1 MNQPPSGRVSASF
14 LNPNA
19 SLLLHAGASVSFAD
33 RTATGLASL
42 ADEIEEELEYETP
55 TLYLEDAPVPEDH
68 VREWSER
75 NRTWRGK
82 LHPNGRE
89 AVVFVAG
96 KMAKEQ
102 TGQKETAYEQ
112 DKLVY
117 AVSWVDI
124 PEKRRTFYNDTYSI
138 FWSLQQLV
146 NNAHSPNTQ
155 QNQTKSRS
163 RSDESPAHH
172 IRQQDLHTVSVQYRG
187 AMQRYISTLKR
198 EIESQKPTMP
208 HAEEEKVVFDKVLS
222 IWHLCEIVYFPKNVG
237 VYAAEEMMDW
247 VNVHDP
253 GECAR
258 EIELEP
264 RNFFASFVL
273 LRYDST
279 PDRRWRRACP
289 LTSTAREF
297 QILALHL
304 QVCRNIFW
312 QAPTILHRH
321 HLSHYHSTPLSP
333 YDRGI
338 LRGLGHIVQRL
349 LKRYLENT
357 VSPPPASIASLLNTV
372 IKLLDTMP
380 RSKQFVLDMDFLNRW
395 RVWRNEVRLQA
406 SNAGLGSTG
415 NVLENLEAASSPVQE
430 TMARLAVI
438 LHILAGD
445 KEIIA
450 ERCDGWQEALAA
462 MMVYCYPT
470 TDRTD
475 IANVLEKVYQFPRLE
490 VDQGK
495 VADKACVALLEL
507 DVNKAIRHCSKVD
520 WWLVAHLT
528 DLMDKRADNP
538 LAPVSSPGF
547 LSGRVEEEPGPYATD
562 MREYFVLEYAS
573 TLVAHPTLWRAGLD
587 YFSTC
592 PRMGRGHLIEAV
604 MHVPIDTDRK
614 AQKVLEVCKF
624 YQLDEQYRAICR
636 ILAKKRQRQER
647 YGPAIAYY
655 IKANEPKR
663 VARISERLLEQ
674 YLTTG
679 EMSYVDVI
687 DSVGQDVTFSDRL
700 AFLARYREFHDLY
713 KAEKYH
719 EAGKLLV
726 LLLTSNAAPKSF
738 WPILLLDSVTLLEG
752 DIVVFNVE
760 DTYELM
766 RCLEEIVLSHRK
778 ADYLAYLPWW
788 FVGPNGKKHRGAK
801 SGGDAVSEADKAA
814 AVIEAEKQLEVVRI
828 ALCRCLAKAIV
839 VFGDDVM

>member
-253 GECAR
+253 ALPIEDGE
-258 EIELEP
+258 ELAHSP
-264 RNFFASFVL
+264 
-273 LRYDST
+273 
-279 PDRRWRRACP
+279 
-289 LTSTAREF
+289 
-297 QILALHL
+297 
-304 QVCRNIFW
+304 
-312 QAPTILHRH
+312 APQEN
-321 HLSHYHSTPLSP
+321 SKYWP
-333 YDRGI
+333 YIYKGI